1 MKLLRKIFPHPILT
15 LILTIVWLL
24 LNNNLSFGQIIL
36 GGIVA
41 TFVPFFTSRFWP
53 EKICIRKPLV
63 LLNYI
68 VKVVWD
74 ILVANIVVAKLVLG
88 PNSRLNPG
96 FLVIELDIK
105 NSLGISILANTI
117 SLTPG
122 TVSCNLSLDRKRLL
136 VHALNVDS
144 IEDSIKEIK
153 ERYEKPLMEVFVS
166 C

>member
-1 MKLLRKIFPHPILT
+1 MKLLRKIFPHPILS

-24 LNNNLSFGQIIL
+24 LNNDLSFGHIVL
-36 GGIVA
+36 GGILGTA
-41 TFVPFFTSRFWP
+41 VPFFTSRFWP
-53 EKICIRKPLV
+53 EKVCIRKPLA
-63 LLNYI
+63 LLNF
-68 VKVVWD
+68 VLKVMWD
-74 ILVANIVVAKLVLG
+74 IVVANVVVAKLILG

-122 TVSCNLSLDRKRLL
+122 TVSCDLSLDRKRLL